1 MHLKIYAY
9 FIVSN
14 FKYKIITLHY
24 GLLIITNFY
33 IILTFSKFSM
43 LVMVTTLKTFYSV
56 LNIKHTASV
65 KRFKIY
71 ILQIYILQIYIYR
84 FHIQVLVQNL
94 NNKEYVLNL
103 FLLLQIYFYC
113 FKFTSFV

>member
-1 MHLKIYAY
+1 MYLQIYAI
-9 FIVSN
+9 FLVSN

-24 GLLIITNFY
+24 GLLIIQIFY

-65 KRFKIY
+65 NRFKIY
-71 ILQIYILQIYIYR
+71 ILQIYIYR
-84 FHIQVLVQNL
+84 FYLQVLVQNL

-103 FLLLQIYFYC
+103 FLLLQISFYC